1 MPGDGKGGE
10 WGDGSKSQGAASVP
24 PPEAG
29 RDTLILDL
37 QLLDLEHISA
47 VSSHPVCGLL
57 LW

>member
-10 WGDGSKSQGAASVP
+10 WGDGSKSQGTASLP

-29 RDTLILDL
+29 RDTLISDL

-47 VSSHPVCGLL
+47 V
-57 LW
+57 